1 MDCLVLPIQSR
12 VEEWK
17 KITNILDKEHHKGN
31 HEVLRF
37 YLRIYPT
44 IEKIS
49 LIVPYIFWSV
59 IFSYLFQTTRN
70 QEQISRK
77 SLNK

>member
-37 YLRIYPT
+37 YLSISPT
-44 IEKIS
+44 IKILL
-49 LIVPYIFWSV
+49 LIVPSIIWSV

>member
-31 HEVLRF
+31 HEVLSL
-37 YLRIYPT
+37 YLRISPT
-44 IEKIS
+44 I
-49 LIVPYIFWSV
+49 LICIIHCTIYFLERNIF
-59 IFSYLFQTTRN
+59 YLLQTTRN